1 MKKTIQKGGCTLKRF
16 YRICNDGK
24 CNEVIGVVKLDDYLK
39 GGNSAVLPEKDLREL
54 RERYDLLE
62 NEDLT
67 GKFTSPLKNPVSRIS
82 RAQKTGKEE
91 CLYDHREWCASSLK
105 FLFIGVPLVMLLLSV
120 LMPDGRLAFY
130 IMAIVFPL
138 LLFSDASLRV
148 VISDSKIMIHQGF
161 FLMKRVIF
169 YDDIVEIAFK
179 SGSKYA
185 QLGMSAGRTTKHF
198 SPGLNNPKL
207 FFILRDDDYFI
218 ISGSKHMEDILA
230 AIKKARPHLK
240 ID

>member
-1 MKKTIQKGGCTLKRF
+1 M
-16 YRICNDGK
+16 
-24 CNEVIGVVKLDDYLK
+24 
-39 GGNSAVLPEKDLREL
+39 LPEKDLREL

-67 GKFTSPLKNPVSRIS
+67 GKSTSPLKNPASNIS

-91 CLYDHREWCASSLK
+91 CLYDHREWSTGALK
-105 FLFIGVPLVMLLLSV
+105 FLFIGVPLVMLLMSM
-120 LMPDGRLAFY
+120 LMPEGRLIFY
-130 IMAIVFPL
+130 IMAIVIPLGVFP
-138 LLFSDASLRV
+138 DAASLRV

-179 SGSKYA
+179 NSSKYA
-185 QLGMSAGRTTKHF
+185 QLGVRAGRTTKHF
-198 SPGLNNPKL
+198 SPGPTNPKL

-218 ISGSKHMEDILA
+218 ISGSKQIEDILA
-230 AIKKARPHLK
+230 VIKKVRPHLK